1 MKIAIVTDN
10 SKTISYRFGKAMK
23 YADAAMTVDEGQI
36 ETGEICEK
44 TGHLDYQSEGLV
56 GQGGHIIISIDK
68 IERSDHHE
76 IFQVF

>member
-1 MKIAIVTDN
+1 MKIAIVTDAN
-10 SKTISYRFGKAMK
+10 KTISYRFGKAMI
-23 YADAAMTVDEGQI
+23 YADLTVDVEQI
-36 ETGEICEK
+36 ETGEIREK

-56 GQGGHIIISIDK
+56 GQGGHQLISIDK